1 MMYKI
6 TAPSRG
12 LEDKIALPA
21 SKSISNRALIMG
33 AVGRFDRSIRNLAK
47 CDDTDVLVRALDSK
61 DNHFDV
67 GAAGTSMRFSTAYLA
82 ARPGD
87 WHITGSERMK
97 QRPIGVLVEALR
109 ALGAEIEYEE
119 NEGFPPLHIQG
130 TQLKGG
136 HIILDGGVS
145 SQYISAILM
154 VAPTMKEGLTLEL
167 SGNIVSV
174 PYIRMTLGM
183 MREMGIESKWE
194 GNVIQV
200 KPQSYVKSDYVVEA
214 DWSASSYWYEMAALS
229 ERCRIQLPYL
239 REVSFQG
246 DSAVRRIFEP
256 LGISTRF
263 EGDGILLERAGKAV
277 ERFEY
282 DFIEQPDLAQTLV
295 VTCCA
300 LNIPFEFSG
309 VQSLKIKETDRIAA
323 LKNECAKFG
332 YLLVEPAEGKL
343 AWRGERC
350 EAQANPIVETYE
362 DHRMAMAFAPMAMV
376 KGSVLINHPMVVT
389 KSYPEFW
396 EHLKQVGFEIEE
408 ING

>member
-6 TAPSRG
+6 TAPKRDLQDTIS
-12 LEDKIALPA
+12 LPA

-33 AVGRFDRSIRNLAK
+33 AVGQFDRSIRNLAK

-61 DNHFDV
+61 GNHFDV

-82 ARPGD
+82 SRPGD

-109 ALGAEIEYEE
+109 ALGAKIDYEE

-136 HIILDGGVS
+136 HIVLDGGVS

-154 VAPTMKEGLTLEL
+154 VAPTMKEGLILEL

-183 MREMGIESKWE
+183 MREMGIESEWE
-194 GNVIQV
+194 GNIIKV
-200 KPQSYVKSDYVVEA
+200 KPQQYVKSDYVVEA

-229 ERCRIQLPYL
+229 KQCQIQLPFL
-239 REVSFQG
+239 RKVSFQG

-256 LGISTRF
+256 LGISTTF
-263 EGDGILLERAGKAV
+263 EGEGVTLRRAGEVIK
-277 ERFEY
+277 RMEY
-282 DFIEQPDLAQTLV
+282 DFVEQPDLAQTLV

-300 LNIPFEFSG
+300 LEIPFEFSG

-332 YLLVEPAEGKL
+332 YVLTEPAEGKL
-343 AWRGERC
+343 AWTGERC
-350 EAQANPIVETYE
+350 QPAEQPIVETYE
-362 DHRMAMAFAPMAMV
+362 DHRMAMAFAPLAMV

-408 ING
+408 LN

>member
-6 TAPSRG
+6 TAPKRDLQDTIS
-12 LEDKIALPA
+12 LPA

-33 AVGRFDRSIRNLAK
+33 AVGQFDRSIRNLAK

-61 DNHFDV
+61 GNHFDV

-82 ARPGD
+82 SRPGD

-109 ALGAEIEYEE
+109 ALGAKIEYEE

-136 HIILDGGVS
+136 HIVLDGGVS

-154 VAPTMKEGLTLEL
+154 VAPTMKEGLILEL

-183 MREMGIESKWE
+183 MREMGIESEWE
-194 GNVIQV
+194 GNIIKV
-200 KPQSYVKSDYVVEA
+200 KPQQYVKSDYVVEA

-229 ERCRIQLPYL
+229 KQCQIQLPFL
-239 REVSFQG
+239 RKVSFQG

-256 LGISTRF
+256 LGISTTF
-263 EGDGILLERAGKAV
+263 EGEGVTLRRAGEAI
-277 ERFEY
+277 RRMEY
-282 DFIEQPDLAQTLV
+282 DFVEQPDLAQTLV

-300 LNIPFEFSG
+300 LEIPFEFSG

-332 YLLVEPAEGKL
+332 YVLTEPAEGKL
-343 AWRGERC
+343 AWTGERC
-350 EAQANPIVETYE
+350 QPAEQPIVETYE
-362 DHRMAMAFAPMAMV
+362 DHRMAMAFAPLAMV
-376 KGSVLINHPMVVT
+376 KGSVWVNHPMVVT

-408 ING
+408 MN

>member
-6 TAPSRG
+6 TAPKRDLQDTIS
-12 LEDKIALPA
+12 LPA

-33 AVGRFDRSIRNLAK
+33 AVGQFDRSIRNLAK

-61 DNHFDV
+61 GNHFDV

-82 ARPGD
+82 SRPGD

-109 ALGAEIEYEE
+109 ALGAKIDYEE

-136 HIILDGGVS
+136 HIVLDGGVS

-154 VAPTMKEGLTLEL
+154 VAPTMKEGLILEL

-183 MREMGIESKWE
+183 MREMGIESEWE
-194 GNVIQV
+194 GNIIKV
-200 KPQSYVKSDYVVEA
+200 KPQQYVKSDYVVEA

-229 ERCRIQLPYL
+229 KQCQIQLPYL

-246 DSAVRRIFEP
+246 DSAVSCIFEP
-256 LGISTRF
+256 LGISTTF
-263 EGDGILLERAGKAV
+263 EGEGVTLRRAGEAI
-277 ERFEY
+277 RRMEY
-282 DFIEQPDLAQTLV
+282 DFVEQPDLAQTLV

-300 LNIPFEFSG
+300 LEIPFEFSG

-332 YLLVEPAEGKL
+332 YVLTEPAEGKL
-343 AWRGERC
+343 AWTGERC
-350 EAQANPIVETYE
+350 QPAEQPIVETYE
-362 DHRMAMAFAPMAMV
+362 DHRMAMAFAPLAMV
-376 KGSVLINHPMVVT
+376 KGSVWVNHPMVVT

-396 EHLKQVGFEIEE
+396 EHLKQVGFLIEE
-408 ING
+408 MND

>member
-6 TAPSRG
+6 TAPKRDLQDTIS
-12 LEDKIALPA
+12 LPA

-33 AVGRFDRSIRNLAK
+33 AVGQFDRSIRNLAK

-61 DNHFDV
+61 GNHFDV

-82 ARPGD
+82 SRPGD

-109 ALGAEIEYEE
+109 ALGAKIDYEE

-136 HIILDGGVS
+136 HIVLDGGVS

-154 VAPTMKEGLTLEL
+154 VAPTMKEGLILEL

-183 MREMGIESKWE
+183 MREMGIESEWE
-194 GNVIQV
+194 GNIIKV
-200 KPQSYVKSDYVVEA
+200 KPQQYVKSDYVVEA

-229 ERCRIQLPYL
+229 KQCKIELPYL

-256 LGISTRF
+256 LGISTTF
-263 EGDGILLERAGKAV
+263 EGEGVTLRRAGEAI
-277 ERFEY
+277 RRMEY
-282 DFIEQPDLAQTLV
+282 DFVEQPDLAQTLV

-300 LNIPFEFSG
+300 LEIPFEFSG

-332 YLLVEPAEGKL
+332 YVLSEPAEGKL
-343 AWRGERC
+343 AWTGERC
-350 EAQANPIVETYE
+350 QPAEQPIVETYE

-376 KGSVLINHPMVVT
+376 KGSVWVNHPMVVT

-408 ING
+408 MN

>member
-6 TAPSRG
+6 TAPKRDLQDTIS
-12 LEDKIALPA
+12 LPA

-33 AVGRFDRSIRNLAK
+33 AVGQFDRSIRNLAK

-61 DNHFDV
+61 GNHFDV

-82 ARPGD
+82 SRPGD

-109 ALGAEIEYEE
+109 ALGAKIDYEE

-136 HIILDGGVS
+136 HIVLDGGVS

-154 VAPTMKEGLTLEL
+154 VAPTMKEGLILEL

-183 MREMGIESKWE
+183 MREMGIESEWE
-194 GNVIQV
+194 GNIIKV
-200 KPQSYVKSDYVVEA
+200 KPQQYVKSDYVVEA

-229 ERCRIQLPYL
+229 KQCQIQLPYL

-246 DSAVRRIFEP
+246 DSAVSRIFEP
-256 LGISTRF
+256 LGISTTF
-263 EGDGILLERAGKAV
+263 EGEGVTLRRAGEAI
-277 ERFEY
+277 RRMEY
-282 DFIEQPDLAQTLV
+282 DFVEQPDLAQTLV

-300 LNIPFEFSG
+300 LEIPFDFSG

-332 YLLVEPAEGKL
+332 YVLTEPAEGKL
-343 AWRGERC
+343 AWTGERC
-350 EAQANPIVETYE
+350 QPAEQPIVETYE
-362 DHRMAMAFAPMAMV
+362 DHRMAMAFAPLAMV

-408 ING
+408 IL

>member
-6 TAPSRG
+6 TAPKRDLQDTIS
-12 LEDKIALPA
+12 LPA

-33 AVGRFDRSIRNLAK
+33 AVGQFDRSIRNLAK

-61 DNHFDV
+61 GNHFDV

-82 ARPGD
+82 SRPGD

-109 ALGAEIEYEE
+109 ALGAKIDYEE

-136 HIILDGGVS
+136 HIVLDGGVS

-154 VAPTMKEGLTLEL
+154 VAPTMKEGLILEL

-183 MREMGIESKWE
+183 MREMGIESEWE
-194 GNVIQV
+194 GNIIKV
-200 KPQSYVKSDYVVEA
+200 KPQQYVKSDYVVEA

-229 ERCRIQLPYL
+229 KQCKIELPYL

-256 LGISTRF
+256 LGISTTF
-263 EGDGILLERAGKAV
+263 EGEGVTLRRAGEAI
-277 ERFEY
+277 RRMEY
-282 DFIEQPDLAQTLV
+282 DFVEQPDLAQTLV

-300 LNIPFEFSG
+300 LEIPFEFSG

-332 YLLVEPAEGKL
+332 YVLSEPAEGKL
-343 AWRGERC
+343 AWTGERC
-350 EAQANPIVETYE
+350 QPAEQPIVETYE
-362 DHRMAMAFAPMAMV
+362 DHRMAMAFAPLAMV

-408 ING
+408 IL

>member
-6 TAPSRG
+6 TAPKRDLQDTIS
-12 LEDKIALPA
+12 LPA

-33 AVGRFDRSIRNLAK
+33 AVGQFDRSIRNLAK

-61 DNHFDV
+61 GNHFDV

-82 ARPGD
+82 SRPGD

-109 ALGAEIEYEE
+109 ALGAKIDYEE

-136 HIILDGGVS
+136 HIVLDGGVS

-154 VAPTMKEGLTLEL
+154 VAPTMKEGLILEL

-183 MREMGIESKWE
+183 MREMGIESEWE
-194 GNVIQV
+194 GNIIKV
-200 KPQSYVKSDYVVEA
+200 KPQQYVKSDYVVEA

-229 ERCRIQLPYL
+229 KQCQIQLPFL
-239 REVSFQG
+239 RKVSFQG

-256 LGISTRF
+256 LGISTTF
-263 EGDGILLERAGKAV
+263 EGEGVTLRRAGEAI
-277 ERFEY
+277 RRMEY
-282 DFIEQPDLAQTLV
+282 DFVEQPDLAQTLV

-300 LNIPFEFSG
+300 LEIPFEFSG

-332 YLLVEPAEGKL
+332 YVLTEPAEGKL
-343 AWRGERC
+343 AWTGERC
-350 EAQANPIVETYE
+350 QPAEQPIVETYE

-408 ING
+408 IL

>member
-6 TAPSRG
+6 TAPKRDLQDTIS
-12 LEDKIALPA
+12 LPA

-33 AVGRFDRSIRNLAK
+33 AVGQFDRSIRNLAK

-61 DNHFDV
+61 GNHFDV

-82 ARPGD
+82 SRPGD

-109 ALGAEIEYEE
+109 ALGAKIDYEE

-136 HIILDGGVS
+136 HIVLDGGVS

-154 VAPTMKEGLTLEL
+154 VAPTMKEGLILEL

-183 MREMGIESKWE
+183 MREMGIESEWE
-194 GNVIQV
+194 GNIIKV
-200 KPQSYVKSDYVVEA
+200 KPQQYVKSDYVVEA

-229 ERCRIQLPYL
+229 KQCKIELPYL

-256 LGISTRF
+256 LGISTTF
-263 EGDGILLERAGKAV
+263 EGEGVTLRRAGEAI
-277 ERFEY
+277 RRMEY
-282 DFIEQPDLAQTLV
+282 DFVEQPDLAQTLV

-300 LNIPFEFSG
+300 LEIPFEFSG

-332 YLLVEPAEGKL
+332 YVLTEPAEGKL
-343 AWRGERC
+343 AWTGERC
-350 EAQANPIVETYE
+350 QADAQPIVETYE

-376 KGSVLINHPMVVT
+376 KGSVLVNHPMVVT

-408 ING
+408 IL

>member
-6 TAPSRG
+6 TAPKRDLQNTIS
-12 LEDKIALPA
+12 LPA

-33 AVGRFDRSIRNLAK
+33 AVGQFDRSIRNLAK

-61 DNHFDV
+61 GNHFDV

-82 ARPGD
+82 SRPGD

-109 ALGAEIEYEE
+109 ALGAKIEYEE

-136 HIILDGGVS
+136 HIVLDGGVS

-183 MREMGIESKWE
+183 MREMGIESEWE
-194 GNVIQV
+194 GNIIKV
-200 KPQSYVKSDYVVEA
+200 KPQQYVKSDYVVEA

-229 ERCRIQLPYL
+229 KQCQIALPYL
-239 REVSFQG
+239 RAVSFQG

-256 LGISTRF
+256 LGISTTF
-263 EGDGILLERAGKAV
+263 EGEGVTLKRAGEVLK
-277 ERFEY
+277 RMEY
-282 DFIEQPDLAQTLV
+282 DFVEQPDLAQTLV

-300 LNIPFEFSG
+300 LEIPFEFSG

-332 YLLVEPAEGKL
+332 YVLTEPAEGKL
-343 AWRGERC
+343 AWTGDRC
-350 EAQANPIVETYE
+350 QPADQPIVETYE

-408 ING
+408 MN

>member
-6 TAPSRG
+6 TAPKRDLQDTIS
-12 LEDKIALPA
+12 LPA

-33 AVGRFDRSIRNLAK
+33 AVGQFDRSIRNLAK

-61 DNHFDV
+61 GNHFDV

-82 ARPGD
+82 SRPGD

-109 ALGAEIEYEE
+109 DLGAKIDYEE

-136 HIILDGGVS
+136 HIVLDGGVS

-183 MREMGIESKWE
+183 MREMGIESEWE
-194 GNVIQV
+194 GNIIKV
-200 KPQSYVKSDYVVEA
+200 KPQQYVKSDYVVEA

-229 ERCRIQLPYL
+229 KQCKIELPYL

-256 LGISTRF
+256 LGISTTF
-263 EGDGILLERAGKAV
+263 EGEGVTLRRAGEAI
-277 ERFEY
+277 RRMEY
-282 DFIEQPDLAQTLV
+282 DFVAQPDLAQTLV

-300 LNIPFEFSG
+300 LEIPFEFSG

-332 YLLVEPAEGKL
+332 YVLTEPAEGKL
-343 AWRGERC
+343 AWTGERC
-350 EAQANPIVETYE
+350 QPAEQPIVETYE
-362 DHRMAMAFAPMAMV
+362 DHRMAMAFAPLAMV

-408 ING
+408 IL